1 MNSSGSQL
9 FRSLDEVTLS
19 LDHNLVTASE
29 SEPRAGLDH
38 EVAGHGGEVLLDGG
52 DQGGLGGVRTSVG
65 MCLNIAPDEI
75 VHWN

>member
-19 LDHNLVTASE
+19 LDHNRVTA

-52 DQGGLGGVRTSVG
+52 DQGGLGYVRTSFG
-65 MCLNIAPDEI
+65 MCLKEASDEI
-75 VHWN
+75 VDWI